1 MAPEANDKL
10 KRTFKIDIWSFGCI
24 VYELFS
30 LEKLFNNRYQDQ
42 LRESIRN
49 FNIDQINLDTNKI
62 NPLFVKIL
70 KKYRLNFI
78 STIIFTFLPIALRNA
93 TAKLTLR

>member
-24 VYELFS
+24 VYELFN
-30 LEKLFNNRYQDQ
+30 LKKLFNNRDQDQ

-49 FNIDQINLDTNKI
+49 FSIDQINLDTNKI
-62 NPLFVKIL
+62 NSNFIRIL
-70 KKYRLNFI
+70 KK
-78 STIIFTFLPIALRNA
+78 
-93 TAKLTLR
+93 

>member
-1 MAPEANDKL
+1 LAPEANDKL

-30 LEKLFNNRYQDQ
+30 LEKLFNNRDQDQ

-62 NPLFVKIL
+62 NPLFVRIL
-70 KKYRLNFI
+70 KKYKFNFHYFHFFANCV
-78 STIIFTFLPIALRNA
+78 T
-93 TAKLTLR
+93 